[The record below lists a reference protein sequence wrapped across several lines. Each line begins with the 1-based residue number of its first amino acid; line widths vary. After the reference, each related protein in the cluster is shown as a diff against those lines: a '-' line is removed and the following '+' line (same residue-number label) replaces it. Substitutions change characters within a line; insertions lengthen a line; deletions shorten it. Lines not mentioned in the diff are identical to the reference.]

1 MLGSIRL
8 GLNGAAID
16 FGVEKGLGNMST
28 LACKKTKKYSIF
40 VTKPQL
46 RAISKKGPQKAKVL
60 HE

>member
-28 LACKKTKKYSIF
+28 LACKKDKKIF
-40 VTKPQL
+40 NFCY
-46 RAISKKGPQKAKVL
+46 
-60 HE
+60 